1 VEYRSWIVLA
11 MVILA
16 GCSTWTT
23 VPMGKSLLQ
32 PARMSPD
39 SVVIEFALMD
49 LADSQGGLDAELWR
63 GVDEQQ
69 IPVQTRQKL
78 ARHGFRCGV
87 VGGQLPSWLSDQLAD
102 QSRRL
107 ELDESERTAVVSDLL
122 TERRIQCR
130 ANQRRA
136 VPVGVKCKEL
146 EVGTGEND
154 TEPPR
159 KYEDAQCHLGLT
171 VIPKGDG
178 QVELELV
185 PEIQHGPMHQR
196 WIGREG
202 LFRLDASRDSIRYDD
217 LKVAVSLLP
226 GQTLVL
232 SASPA
237 AGGLS
242 KAFAGKAGGSLG
254 HVSTV
259 PDTLESPHKLVL
271 LRLAQTQF
279 DDLFS
284 PLQSLT
290 PIATQPP

>member
-1 VEYRSWIVLA
+1 

-16 GCSTWTT
+16 GCSSWTT
-23 VPMGKSLLQ
+23 APLSRTLLQ

-39 SVVIEFALMD
+39 SVVIEFALVD
-49 LADSQGGLDAELWR
+49 LADSQSRQAAELWR

-69 IPVQTRQKL
+69 IPVETRQKL

-87 VGGQLPSWLSDQLAD
+87 VGGQLPSWLSDELAN

-130 ANQRRA
+130 ANQRRS
-136 VPVGVKCKEL
+136 VPVGVNCKEL

-154 TEPPR
+154 AEPPR
-159 KYEDAQCHLGLT
+159 KYKDAQCHLALT
-171 VIPKGDG
+171 VNPKGDG

-196 WIGREG
+196 WIGRDG

-217 LKVAVSLLP
+217 LKVAATLLP

-242 KAFAGKAGGSLG
+242 QAFAGQTGGCLG
-254 HVSTV
+254 QVSSV
-259 PDTLESPHKLVL
+259 PDATELPHRLVL
-271 LRLAQTQF
+271 LRSAQTQF
-279 DDLFS
+279 DDLFN
-284 PLQSLT
+284 PRQSLT

>member
-1 VEYRSWIVLA
+1 MNYRSWIVLA
-11 MVILA
+11 LAIFA

-23 VPMGKSLLQ
+23 APTGKSLLQ

-39 SVVIEFALMD
+39 SVVVEFALLD
-49 LADSQGGLDAELWR
+49 LADSQEGRADELWR

-78 ARHGFRCGV
+78 ARQGFRCGV
-87 VGGQLPSWLSDQLAD
+87 VGGQLPSWLSDQLAS
-102 QSRRL
+102 QGKRL

-130 ANQRRA
+130 ANQRRS
-136 VPVGVKCKEL
+136 VPVGVNCKEL
-146 EVGTGEND
+146 EVGTGETD
-154 TEPPR
+154 TEPPH
-159 KYEDAQCHLGLT
+159 KYEDAQCHSGLT

-196 WIGREG
+196 WIGRDG

-217 LKVAVSLLP
+217 LKVAATLLP

-242 KAFAGKAGGSLG
+242 KAFAGKGGGSSG
-254 HVSTV
+254 QVSNV
-259 PDTLESPHKLVL
+259 PDTTQSP
-271 LRLAQTQF
+271 RQTRAAAF
-279 DDLFS
+279 GPD
-284 PLQSLT
+284 
-290 PIATQPP
+290 AVR

>member
-1 VEYRSWIVLA
+1 

-16 GCSTWTT
+16 GCSSWTT
-23 VPMGKSLLQ
+23 APMGKSLLQ

-39 SVVIEFALMD
+39 SVVIEFALLD
-49 LADSQGGLDAELWR
+49 LADSKEEWEAELWR

-69 IPVQTRQKL
+69 IPVETRRNL

-87 VGGQLPSWLSDQLAD
+87 VGGQLPSWISDQLAS
-102 QSRRL
+102 QHKHL
-107 ELDESERTAVVSDLL
+107 EVDESERTAVVSDLL

-130 ANQRRA
+130 ANQRRS
-136 VPVGVKCKEL
+136 VPVAANCKEL
-146 EVGTGEND
+146 EVGNGETE

-159 KYEDAQCHLGLT
+159 KYTDAQCHLGLT
-171 VIPKGDG
+171 VNPKGDG

-185 PEIQHGPMHQR
+185 PEIQHGPMYQR
-196 WIGREG
+196 WIGRDG
-202 LFRLDASRDSIRYDD
+202 LFRMDTSRDSVRFEELRI
-217 LKVAVSLLP
+217 AATLLP

-232 SASPA
+232 SATSA

-242 KAFAGKAGGSLG
+242 RAFAAQGGALG
-254 HVSTV
+254 HVSSV
-259 PDTLESPHKLVL
+259 PSTTDSAGKLVL